1 MKWNVWPRFA
11 RLRQHLAICSLLLL
25 LVANVV
31 SQSPPQDSK
40 TPTGASREAGEAP
53 KQPSPN
59 NGGVLRVTTR
69 MVVVDVVAVDKK
81 GQKVNDL
88 EASDFSLREDGREQP
103 ISTFNFQHPS
113 ASARLERDLDPLPP
127 NMFRNLPKY
136 QPSGALNVILID
148 ALNSTL
154 PHQAYVRAEM
164 VRFLEK
170 LPQGQ
175 PIAIYALGRKLRL
188 LQDFTTDL
196 SELKKVINAFRG
208 QSSPVLANS
217 SGSPDTPIVKGW
229 AEQLLQLYAPQ
240 LLKQID
246 NFTQENLA
254 DQTGMRV
261 QLTLSALNALARTLA
276 GYPGRKNLIWISES
290 IPMMIV
296 PDAKRMPSRESRDF
310 TDQLAMT
317 ANLLTDAQ
325 IAVYPID
332 ARGLVGSAFYDA
344 ANNLSGQSAMG
355 GLATRAEGALAEE
368 LLEAHS
374 SMEDLASKTGGKA
387 FFNHNDVAAAVRN
400 DMEDGATYYSL
411 GYYPVNKDWNGQFR
425 KIQIASKR
433 PGVKLRY
440 RLGYFAVD
448 RVEFLKHHPQQRDI
462 ELNLALNPDSPEA
475 TALQFQTTVV
485 MPSAENGNHI
495 QLNYAV
501 DPQQISFTREGDG
514 LEHAEVDCAARIFNS
529 RDLDKSLKTL
539 AVRMQA
545 GLEEDAYNR
554 INRSFFPCQLTFD
567 LDAGTYFLR
576 LAVRDNATGHIGAVN
591 AHVTVPAPPESADKA
606 ANPNH

>member
-1 MKWNVWPRFA
+1 MKRNVWLRFA
-11 RLRQHLAICSLLLL
+11 RVRQHLTIYSLLLL
-25 LVANVV
+25 PAANVT
-31 SQSPPQDSK
+31 SQSPSQDSK
-40 TPTGASREAGEAP
+40 TPTGASRAAGEA

-59 NGGVLRVTTR
+59 SSSLLRVTTR

-103 ISTFNFQHPS
+103 ISTFNFQHPGAS
-113 ASARLERDLDPLPP
+113 ASLPRALDPLPP

-136 QPSGALNVILID
+136 QPGGALNVILID

-188 LQDFTTDL
+188 LEDFTTDL

-208 QSSPVLANS
+208 QSSHLLANA
-217 SGSPDTPIVKGW
+217 SGSPDTPVVKGW
-229 AEQLLQLYAPQ
+229 AEQLLQAYDPQ
-240 LLKQID
+240 LLQQIGD
-246 NFTQENLA
+246 FTQENLA

-296 PDAKRMPSRESRDF
+296 PDAKKMPSRESRDF
-310 TDQLAMT
+310 TDQLSMT

-344 ANNLSGQSAMG
+344 ANNLSGQAAMG
-355 GLATRAEGALAEE
+355 GLASRAEGAQAEE
-368 LLEAHS
+368 LLQAHS
-374 SMEDLASKTGGKA
+374 SMEDLAAKTGGKA
-387 FFNHNDVAAAVRN
+387 FFNRNDVGAAVRN

-411 GYYPVNKDWNGQFR
+411 GYYPLNKDWNGQFR
-425 KIQIASKR
+425 KVQISSKR

-448 RVEFLKHHPQQRDI
+448 RVEFLKHHPQQQDMD
-462 ELNLALNPDSPEA
+462 LNLALNPDSPEA
-475 TALQFQTTVV
+475 TSLQFQATVV

-495 QLNYAV
+495 RLNYAV
-501 DPQQISFTREGDG
+501 DPQQISFTRESDG
-514 LEHAEVDCAARIFNS
+514 LEHAQVDCAARIFNS
-529 RDLDKSLKTL
+529 SDLDKSLKTL
-539 AVRMQA
+539 GARMQA

-554 INRSFFPCQLTFD
+554 INRSFFPCQLTLD

-576 LAVRDNATGHIGAVN
+576 LAVRDNATGHIGTVN
-591 AHVTVPAPPESADKA
+591 AHIRVPGPPQSADKA
-606 ANPNH
+606 ANSNH